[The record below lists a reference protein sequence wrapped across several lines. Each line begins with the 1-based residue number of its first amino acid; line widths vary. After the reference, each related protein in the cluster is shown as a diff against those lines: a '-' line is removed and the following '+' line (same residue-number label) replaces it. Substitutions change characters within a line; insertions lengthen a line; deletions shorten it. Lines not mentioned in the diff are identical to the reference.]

1 MATQSGLEAN
11 ISQRLVSGLRR
22 RDFIQAIVGSAA
34 AWPLAAGAQQPA
46 MPVIGYLS
54 TGTLKSDATFYLAPF
69 RQGLGETGYV
79 EGQNVAIEYRWAEF
93 QNDRLP
99 EMAAD
104 LVRHSASVI
113 ATIGGTPPALA
124 AKAATSTIPIVFY
137 SGVDPVQFGL
147 VASLNRPGGN
157 LTGIAA
163 LQAELIAKRIELLHE
178 TVPKASVLALLVNP
192 TNRYTETETQV
203 VYDGARRLGLQLQV
217 VHASTANDID
227 IAFNKLTEI
236 QAGALIVSADLFF
249 HNQRKQLVSSAAQ
262 HALPTIYPWR
272 EYVTAG
278 GMMSYGPNLLEANR
292 LIGVYSGKI
301 LKGAKAAEL
310 PVEQNT
316 EVEFVVNLKTA
327 ESLGITFPLPLVGRA
342 DEVIE

>member
-1 MATQSGLEAN
+1 
-11 ISQRLVSGLRR
+11 
-22 RDFIQAIVGSAA
+22 
-34 AWPLAAGAQQPA
+34 
-46 MPVIGYLS
+46 
-54 TGTLKSDATFYLAPF
+54 
-69 RQGLGETGYV
+69 
-79 EGQNVAIEYRWAEF
+79 
-93 QNDRLP
+93 
-99 EMAAD
+99 
-104 LVRHSASVI
+104 
-113 ATIGGTPPALA
+113 
-124 AKAATSTIPIVFY
+124 
-137 SGVDPVQFGL
+137 
-147 VASLNRPGGN
+147 

>member
-1 MATQSGLEAN
+1 M
-11 ISQRLVSGLRR
+11 RR
-22 RDFIQAIVGSAA
+22 REFITLVGGAVIIG
-34 AWPLAAGAQQPA
+34 PLAANAQQLAP
-46 MPVIGYLS
+46 PVIGYLS
-54 TGTLKSDATFYLAPF
+54 TGTPKSDAAFYLAPF
-69 RQGLGETGYV
+69 RQGLGETGYI

-99 EMAAD
+99 DMAAD
-104 LVRHSASVI
+104 LVRRSVSVI

-147 VASLNRPGGN
+147 VASLNRPGRN

-178 TVPKASVLALLVNP
+178 TVSKASVLALLVNP

-203 VYDGARRLGLQLQV
+203 VYDGARRLGLQLHV
-217 VHASTANDID
+217 VRASTANDID
-227 IAFNKLTEI
+227 IAFDTMTET
-236 QAGALIVSADLFF
+236 QAGALIVSADLFL
-249 HNQRKQLVSSAAQ
+249 HSQRKQLVALAAQ
-262 HALPTIYPWR
+262 RALPTIYPWR

-301 LKGAKAAEL
+301 LRGAKAAEL

-316 EVEFVVNLKTA
+316 KVEFVVNLRTA
-327 ESLGITFPLPLVGRA
+327 ESLGITFPLPLIGRA

>member
-1 MATQSGLEAN
+1 
-11 ISQRLVSGLRR
+11 
-22 RDFIQAIVGSAA
+22 
-34 AWPLAAGAQQPA
+34 
-46 MPVIGYLS
+46 
-54 TGTLKSDATFYLAPF
+54 
-69 RQGLGETGYV
+69 
-79 EGQNVAIEYRWAEF
+79 
-93 QNDRLP
+93 
-99 EMAAD
+99 MAAD

-217 VHASTANDID
+217 VRASTANDID